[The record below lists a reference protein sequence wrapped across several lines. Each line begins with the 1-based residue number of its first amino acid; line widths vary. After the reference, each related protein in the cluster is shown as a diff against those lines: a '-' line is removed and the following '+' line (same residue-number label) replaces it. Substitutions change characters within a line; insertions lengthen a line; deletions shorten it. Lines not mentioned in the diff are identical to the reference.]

1 MNKQNRN
8 LEELEALLEWRD
20 VVGFEGLYKI
30 SEYGD
35 IISYHNGKKT
45 LLAETPNRD
54 GYLVKTLSKDGVKKA
69 CRINRLVAEA
79 FCDNPNGYN
88 EVNHLDENRQ
98 NNHYTNLVWVTHQEN
113 MQHSAN
119 SRKGKQAFKKKPVR
133 CIELGTVYESVKA
146 AAFAVDGKPSGLSA
160 ALNGARNTHR
170 GYHWEFVA

>member
-1 MNKQNRN
+1 MNNYTDEQWLDIEGYEGIYQISNYGRVKSFHRN
-8 LEELEALLEWRD
+8 KERLLTP
-20 VVGFEGLYKI
+20 
-30 SEYGD
+30 S
-35 IISYHNGKKT
+35 
-45 LLAETPNRD
+45 PNRD
-54 GYLVKTLSKDGVKKA
+54 GYLIVHLCNGGTKRT
-69 CRINRLVAEA
+69 CRVNRLVAEA

-119 SRKGKQAFKKKPVR
+119 NRKGKQAFKKKPVR
-133 CIELGTVYESVKA
+133 CLETNTVYESVKA

-160 ALNGARNTHR
+160 CLNGARNTHR